1 MHIAPAH
8 AQHADTISR
17 HNQSTVNSHGDS
29 SPTYRVP
36 PASSLPSTNTHP
48 GTTR

>member
-8 AQHADTISR
+8 AQHADTIK
-17 HNQSTVNSHGDS
+17 STVNSHGDW